1 MTNRT
6 DLPVPDRV
14 LSAARAAEM
23 LRVWVADGDQV
34 VTLSPAMWADPGAW
48 GLLLADLAKHVAAA
62 YEAKGIDRDAALR
75 SIRAAMDAEWSHP
88 TDAA

>member
-1 MTNRT
+1 
-6 DLPVPDRV
+6 
-14 LSAARAAEM
+14 
-23 LRVWVADGDQV
+23 
-34 VTLSPAMWADPGAW
+34 
-48 GLLLADLAKHVAAA
+48 LLLADLAKHVAAA